1 MAENKVLKNITSVYT
16 DKSING
22 WLRGAIW
29 VGTIVIVYIGGRA
42 IYKKIFP
49 TDEQKRAKENQ
60 KQIENELNN
69 SIKTKPLTYP
79 LSQYNTWADAIA
91 DAFTGCDVQWTGSP
105 YSFSW
110 QVVKDIFEQLKNNS
124 DYLQLVKSYGIRTI
138 EKGFICGGN
147 YTDLDFQTAAGHQF
161 NNIEINVG
169 IGVLPS
175 LNKTLKNNGI
185 SYQLTTIN

>member
-1 MAENKVLKNITSVYT
+1 MAESKVLKNITSVYT

-29 VGTIVIVYIGGRA
+29 VGTGILLYVSGKA
-42 IYKKIFP
+42 IYRLVFP
-49 TDEQKRAKENQ
+49 TDEQKRAIENQ
-60 KQIENELNN
+60 RQVEAELNN
-69 SIKTKPLTYP
+69 SVKTKPLTYP

-91 DAFTGCDVQWTGSP
+91 TAFKGCDFQYTGSP

-110 QVVKDIFEQLKNNS
+110 QTVKDIFEQLKNDS
-124 DYLQLVKSYGIRTI
+124 DYLQLIKSYGIRTI

-147 YTDLDFQTAAGHQF
+147 YTDLDFPTAAGHQF
-161 NNIEINVG
+161 NNFEINEG
-169 IGVLPS
+169 IGILPS

-185 SYQLTTIN
+185 SYQLTVI